1 MSDAYAIGEHDRM
14 IAAMLQAGTIEIVD
28 HSAARARVRIGNWV
42 SAYLPWHVPAAG
54 AVRIWRAPSVGE
66 QCLLISPSGM
76 PEAGFILPGFY
87 TTTHGQADN
96 RDHVTVIRMP
106 DGAQMLYDWQA
117 GALLVEGTQSVTVK
131 NATTVLI
138 DSGGPVT
145 VKAPSVTLDAPETT
159 VTGNLT
165 IGGALAQGVS
175 GSSGGGNATFGGQV
189 HAQGD
194 VTAGGISLQGHTHTE
209 QGDGAPTSVAR

>member
-1 MSDAYAIGEHDRM
+1 MSEAYVMGEHDRM
-14 IAAMLQAGTIEIVD
+14 IAAMLQAGTIEVVD
-28 HSAARARVRIGNWV
+28 HSNARARVRIGEWV

-54 AVRIWRAPSVGE
+54 EVRIWRAPSVSE

-117 GALLVEGTQSVTVK
+117 GALLVDGTQTVTVK
-131 NATTVLI
+131 NAGTVLI

-145 VKAPSVTLDAPETT
+145 VKAPSVTLDAPETR

-165 IGGALAQGVS
+165 IGGSLAQG
-175 GSSGGGNATFGGQV
+175 GSGGGNATFGGQV

-194 VTAGGISLQGHTHTE
+194 VTAGGISLQDHTHTE
-209 QGDGAPTSVAR
+209 QGDGAQTSAAR

>member
-1 MSDAYAIGEHDRM
+1 
-14 IAAMLQAGTIEIVD
+14 
-28 HSAARARVRIGNWV
+28 
-42 SAYLPWHVPAAG
+42 
-54 AVRIWRAPSVGE
+54 
-66 QCLLISPSGM
+66 
-76 PEAGFILPGFY
+76 
-87 TTTHGQADN
+87 
-96 RDHVTVIRMP
+96 
-106 DGAQMLYDWQA
+106 MLYDWQA

-131 NATTVLI
+131 NTTTVLI

-159 VTGNLT
+159 VTGNMT

-175 GSSGGGNATFGGQV
+175 GGSGGGNATFGGQV

>member
-1 MSDAYAIGEHDRM
+1 
-14 IAAMLQAGTIEIVD
+14 MLFR
-28 HSAARARVRIGNWV
+28 S
-42 SAYLPWHVPAAG
+42 
-54 AVRIWRAPSVGE
+54 
-66 QCLLISPSGM
+66 
-76 PEAGFILPGFY
+76 EAGFILPGFY
-87 TTTHGQADN
+87 TTTYGQADN

-117 GALLVEGTQSVTVK
+117 GALLVDGTQSVTVK

-175 GSSGGGNATFGGQV
+175 GGSGSGNATFGGQV

-194 VTAGGISLQGHTHTE
+194 ITAGGISLQGHTHTE
-209 QGDGAPTSVAR
+209 QSDGAQTSVAR